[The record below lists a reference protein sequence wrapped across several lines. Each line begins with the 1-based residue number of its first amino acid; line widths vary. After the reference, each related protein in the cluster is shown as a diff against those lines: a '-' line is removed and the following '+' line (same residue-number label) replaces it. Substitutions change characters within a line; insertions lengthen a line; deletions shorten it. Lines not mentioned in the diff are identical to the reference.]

1 MKKLSEYKQKRDLKK
16 TPEPKPT
23 PGKNTAPY
31 PVFVIQKHAATRL
44 HYDLRLEM
52 DGVLKSW
59 AVPKGPSLDPSVKRL
74 AMMVEDHPYD
84 YKDFEGV
91 IPKGNYGA
99 GTVMVWDKGIYGHP
113 FSADIAEG
121 KKALLEGLEKGVI
134 KFALAGKKLKGGYT
148 LVRTNWDQKKSWLLI
163 KEKDKYVTTRD
174 PLDDDRSAATGRSM
188 EEITVEGGNP
198 KAHNPKPKVE
208 GNHKSKITN
217 RKSVVSDPMPHK
229 LQPML
234 AVAVKKPFDNPSWIF
249 EIKWDGYRAIAELSG
264 NKAELYSRNQL
275 LLNNRFPIIAS
286 SLQKLGLNAVLDG
299 EVTALNSSGLPDFQ
313 MLTHAKSGTKLVYYA
328 FDILYHNGRDLRTL
342 PLLKRKELLKK
353 VLPSSGNIHVSDHVL
368 KDGIAFFNAAKK
380 KGLEGIVAKNSKSP
394 YQAGIRSKNWL
405 KIKNQM
411 TQDCVIAGYTMPRNS
426 RKYLGSLVLGTY
438 ENGRLTYA
446 GRSGGSFGGMSVKQM
461 HDKLTPLSGKKCPFK
476 TVPPEEKSAIW
487 VKPVLVC
494 EVAFTQWTNEGVMR
508 HPVFIRFREDKKAK
522 EAVKGN

>member
-16 TPEPKPT
+16 TPEPKPGL
-23 PGKNTAPY
+23 GKSTAAY
-31 PVFVIQKHAATRL
+31 PIFVIQKHAATRL

-59 AVPKGPSLDPSVKRL
+59 AVPKGPSLDTSVKRL

-121 KKALLEGLEKGVI
+121 KKALLEGLKKGVI

-148 LVRTNWDQKKSWLLI
+148 LVRTNWDQKNSWLLI

-174 PLDDDRSAATGRSM
+174 PLIDDRSAATGRSM
-188 EEITVEGGNP
+188 EEIS
-198 KAHNPKPKVE
+198 VE
-208 GNHKSKITN
+208 GNKGNHKTQITNPKN
-217 RKSVVSDPMPHK
+217 RKSAVFDPMPHK
-229 LQPML
+229 LLPML

-249 EIKWDGYRAIAELSG
+249 EVKWDGYRAVAELSG

-275 LLNNRFPIIAS
+275 PLNSRFPSIVS
-286 SLQKLGLNAVLDG
+286 SLEKLGLNTVFDG
-299 EVTALNSSGLPDFQ
+299 EVTALDKNGLPNFQ
-313 MLTHAKSGTKLVYYA
+313 MLSRSKGAAKLVYYV
-328 FDILYHNGRDLRTL
+328 FDILYYNGRDLRAL
-342 PLLKRKELLKK
+342 PLLERKEILKK
-353 VLPSSGNIHVSDHVL
+353 ALPSSGNIRVSEHVW
-368 KDGIAFFNAAKK
+368 KEGISFFNAAKK

-411 TQDCVIAGYTMPRNS
+411 TQDCVIAGYTAPRNS

-446 GRSGGSFGGMSVKQM
+446 GRSGGSFGGMNVKQIY
-461 HDKLTPLSGKKCPFK
+461 DKLAPLSGKKCPFK
-476 TVPPEEKSAIW
+476 TTPPEEKTAIW

-494 EVAFTQWTNEGVMR
+494 EVAFTQWTDEGVMR
-508 HPVFIRFREDKKAK
+508 HPVFIKFRDDKKA
-522 EAVKGN
+522 EDAVKDSTDIKKRF